1 MKLRSNQVARPFVLA
16 VLVSAAL
23 SSYAAERVDMET
35 FRPINTIVAG
45 DTYTALGT
53 NADDLRPVRSLTL
66 PNGRTVTRYQQYYQ
80 GVPVWGES
88 VVEQREGSSVVATK
102 YSGQMITKISDD
114 LPSATPTLSSANA
127 LNLAKML
134 KFGSASLLSN
144 QTTIERSQLVV
155 MLDDKDNA
163 RLVYLVSF
171 FVPGDEPSRPHY
183 ILDAKTGAVVKQWDG
198 LAHRDATGP
207 GGNTKIGTYEFG
219 TDYGP
224 LLVTDDCKMDSG
236 NVITVDLNGST
247 NGSKTTPH
255 QFTCPRNT
263 VRSVNGASSP
273 LNDAHYFGN
282 VVFQM
287 YKDWFNSSPLTHKLY
302 MKVHYGKNYEN
313 AFWDGEAM
321 SFGDGATRFH
331 PLVALDVAAHEVS
344 HGFTEQNSNLVYS
357 GQSGGINEA
366 FSDMAGEAAEYFMR
380 GKNDF
385 LVGYDIFKGSGALRY
400 MADPPKDGSSIGH
413 ASQYYNGLDVHY
425 SSGVFNKAFYLL
437 ASKTGW
443 NTRKAFEVF
452 TDANRLHWNANSD
465 FKNAACGVIK
475 ATETRGYPKA
485 DVVSAFSD
493 VGVTCGDDPQPPG
506 GTALKNGVPVTG
518 LAATTGQAKNYT
530 MAIPAGAKNLS
541 FKISG
546 GTGDADIYVKFGSAP
561 TTSVYDYRPYKAGNN
576 ETVTIATPKTGTYY
590 IMVRAYRTYSGVTL
604 VGQHQ

>member
-1 MKLRSNQVARPFVLA
+1 MKLRSKQIVRPFALT
-16 VLVSAAL
+16 VLVGAAL

-35 FRPINTIVAG
+35 YRPLNTLMAG
-45 DTYTALGT
+45 DLHTSLGT
-53 NADDLRPVRSLTL
+53 TPNDLRPVRSLTL
-66 PNGRTVTRYQQYYQ
+66 PNGRTVTRYQQYHE

-88 VVEQREGSSVVATK
+88 VVEQRDGASVMASK
-102 YSGQMITKISDD
+102 LSGRLVTKISDD
-114 LPSATPTLSSANA
+114 LPSVKPVFSQANA

-134 KFGSASLLSN
+134 KFGSASLMANKTSN
-144 QTTIERSQLVV
+144 DKATLVV
-155 MLDDKDNA
+155 MLDDKETA

-171 FVPGDEPSRPHY
+171 FVPSEDPSRPHF
-183 ILDAKTGAVVKQWDG
+183 IIDAKTGSVLKQWEG

-207 GGNTKIGTYEFG
+207 GGNSKIGNYEYG
-219 TDYGP
+219 TDYGH
-224 LLVTDDCKMDSG
+224 LFVTDDCKMDSG
-236 NVITVDLNGST
+236 NVITVDLANTT
-247 NGSKTTPH
+247 NTSKTTPH

-263 VRSVNGASSP
+263 VRSINGASSP

-282 VVFQM
+282 VVFNM
-287 YKDWFNSSPLTHKLY
+287 YKDWFGLSPLTHKLY

-321 SFGDGATRFH
+321 SFGDGASRFY

-344 HGFTEQNSNLVYS
+344 HGFTEQNSDLVYS

-385 LVGYDIFKGSGALRY
+385 LVGYDIFKASGALRY
-400 MADPPKDGSSIGH
+400 MDDPPKDGKSIGH

-437 ASKTGW
+437 AKKW

-452 TDANRLHWNANSD
+452 VDANRLHWNANSD
-465 FKNAACGVIK
+465 FKDGACGVIK
-475 ATETRGYPKA
+475 AAEARNYSKA
-485 DVVSAFSD
+485 DVVSAFAD
-493 VGVTCGDDPQPPG
+493 VGVSCGPDDPDPG
-506 GTALKNGVPVTG
+506 AGLKNGVPVTG
-518 LAATTGQAKNYT
+518 LSATTGQMKNFS

-561 TTSVYDYRPYKAGNN
+561 TTSSYDYRPYKYGNN
-576 ETVTIATPKTGTYY
+576 ETVSIPTPKTGTYY
-590 IMVRAYRTYSGVTL
+590 IMIRAYRSFSGLTL